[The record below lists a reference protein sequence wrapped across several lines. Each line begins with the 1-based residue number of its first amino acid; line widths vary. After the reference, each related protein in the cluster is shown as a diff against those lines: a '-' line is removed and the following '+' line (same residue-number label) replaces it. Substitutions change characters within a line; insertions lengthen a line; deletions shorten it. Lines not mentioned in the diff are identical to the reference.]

1 MSHEVLMGSGDR
13 KTAIGER
20 LVESTGGWSV
30 INNGRFLSVT
40 NVLSSGWVVTLEETI
55 DRYAT
60 SLPSIFV
67 TFL

>member
-1 MSHEVLMGSGDR
+1 MGSGDR
-13 KTAIGER
+13 KTVIGER

-40 NVLSSGWVVTLEETI
+40 NTPLSCWVVTLGETVG
-55 DRYAT
+55 RYAT

>member
-13 KTAIGER
+13 KTVIGER

-40 NVLSSGWVVTLEETI
+40 NAPSSLVMLGGNPGENYW
-55 DRYAT
+55 
-60 SLPSIFV
+60 
-67 TFL
+67 